1 MKALAAAGVV
11 EGIPAEILDAQG
23 GELYA
28 LAVVGAFVGCDTTA
42 GIEMR
47 KAMLASKMDERMLVV
62 LDEMG
67 AMLDSESETDVKQL
81 QYNALRRS
89 INKIPIYWG
98 QCMPPSIT
106 ESVMADV
113 DARLNCTLSLIAAAE
128 ASSQEQRDDWEQLA
142 SLATSRW
149 AASRWAG
156 TRAAARLLQ
165 GLLRQHGPQL
175 LARAPAHLVDAPGH
189 LHHRRQLPHAR
200 RVLHGL

>member
-1 MKALAAAGVV
+1 MGKVKALAAAGVV

-89 INKIPIYWG
+89 INKIPILG
-98 QCMPPSIT
+98 P
-106 ESVMADV
+106 VH
-113 DARLNCTLSLIAAAE
+113 AAVHH
-128 ASSQEQRDDWEQLA
+128 RVC
-142 SLATSRW
+142 
-149 AASRWAG
+149 
-156 TRAAARLLQ
+156 
-165 GLLRQHGPQL
+165 HGRRRRTPQL
-175 LARAPAHLVDAPGH
+175 HPLS
-189 LHHRRQLPHAR
+189 HRRR
-200 RVLHGL
+200 